1 MREAASNVGRKA
13 LAILILAVAGFLLFK
28 ALIGTVVAVLWI
40 VIAVVA
46 LVAVIWAVGTLRS

>member
-1 MREAASNVGRKA
+1 MREAASNAGRK
-13 LAILILAVAGFLLFK
+13 LIAILVLAVAGFLLFK

-46 LVAVIWAVGTLRS
+46 IIAVVWAVGVLR

>member
-40 VIAVVA
+40 VIAVAA